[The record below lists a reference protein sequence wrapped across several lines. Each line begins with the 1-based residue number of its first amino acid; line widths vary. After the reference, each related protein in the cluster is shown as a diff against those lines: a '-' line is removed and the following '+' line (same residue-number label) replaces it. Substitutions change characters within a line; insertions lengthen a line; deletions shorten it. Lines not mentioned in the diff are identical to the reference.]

1 MTELLVVAALVLLNA
16 FFALSEM
23 ALVTSR
29 KSRLKQLAVDSRRA
43 RLALEMAEH
52 PDNLLSTVQVGITLI
67 SVLTGLFGGESIG
80 LAIAGWLRE
89 TWPEAVTYARAIGI
103 GTAVG
108 LITSAQVI
116 FGELLP
122 KRLALTDPERIAVNV
137 ALPLHWLSLAAR
149 PVVWLLGRINRALLR
164 VLGIR
169 SDQREAVSEEEIRML
184 VSESHE
190 QGVID
195 RDERNMVNRV
205 LQLGERDARSL
216 MTPRVRITWLD
227 AANGP
232 DDNLAT
238 MRETPYSRYPVY
250 RGNDSEVAGVLEV
263 KGLLDQI
270 GRGPLDLFRH
280 LREPLFVSESTHA
293 LKLLEIFREEQQ
305 SLALVVDEYGDIQG
319 MVTVNDLLG
328 AVIGRIDDSAH
339 AEGGATV
346 IEREDGSLLVDGALP
361 IGEFRERLGGL
372 ALPGEDEHD
381 YNTVAGM
388 VVAQFGRI
396 PNAGEHFTWHR
407 WRIEVVD
414 LDGARVDKLLVER
427 LPVDGDAD
435 DGSRNGD

>member
-1 MTELLVVAALVLLNA
+1 MIELLVVVALVLLNA

-29 KSRLKQLAVDSRRA
+29 KLRLKQLAAGSRRA
-43 RLALEMAEH
+43 RIALEMAEH

-67 SVLTGLFGGESIG
+67 GVLTGLLGGEAIG
-80 LAIAGWLRE
+80 LAIATWFAG
-89 TWPEAVTYARAIGI
+89 TWPEAAHYARPIGI

-108 LITSAQVI
+108 LITAAQVI

-122 KRLALTDPERIAVNV
+122 KRFALTDPERIAVNV
-137 ALPLHWLSLAAR
+137 ALPLYWLSQAAR
-149 PVVWLLGRINRALLR
+149 PVVWLLGSINRVVLR
-164 VLGIR
+164 LLGIR
-169 SDQREAVSEEEIRML
+169 GDEREAVSEEEIRLL

-195 RDERNMVNRV
+195 RDERNMMNRV
-205 LQLGERDARSL
+205 LQLGDRNAESL

-227 AANGP
+227 AAASL

-250 RGNDSEVAGVLEV
+250 RADDSEVIGVLEV

-270 GRGPLDLFRH
+270 ARGPLDLFRQ
-280 LREPLFVSESTHA
+280 LRTPLFVSDSTQA
-293 LKLLEIFREEQQ
+293 MKLLEIFREEQQ

-328 AVIGRIDDSAH
+328 AVIGRISDSEH
-339 AEGGATV
+339 ADGGARV
-346 IEREDGSLLVDGALP
+346 VEREDGSLLVDGTLP
-361 IGEFRERLGGL
+361 IGELRELLGGI

-381 YNTVAGM
+381 YHTAAGM
-388 VVAQFGRI
+388 VVARFGRI
-396 PNAGEHFTWHR
+396 PNVGEHFRWRR

-414 LDGARVDKLLVER
+414 LDGARVDKLLLER
-427 LPVDGDAD
+427 AGSDDDESD
-435 DGSRNGD
+435 DGA